1 MYHFYPRRWVQ
12 NVLGREYLTSYS
24 MRIIFYCVYPL
35 INRLY
40 QCEEM
45 IMRITHLQKSIPLR
59 EILQPPNHAINT
71 CLRRV
76 AKLLL
81 KFQQGIPVKGIVVV
95 DICRDDILLISIQKK
110 PDMFFTKPD
119 SCSSSP
125 PKNSPASSGDKK
137 QGWNCG
143 ICCWRVRILSLKF
156 SGVWSSNRH
165 NQIKSG
171 VLWAFNEGK
180 Q

>member
-1 MYHFYPRRWVQ
+1 MSLEGNILRAI
-12 NVLGREYLTSYS
+12 S

-110 PDMFFTKPD
+110 PDMFFYKTRLLLLV
-119 SCSSSP
+119 SP
-125 PKNSPASSGDKK
+125 QELTGLFGR
-137 QGWNCG
+137 QET
-143 ICCWRVRILSLKF
+143 RLKL
-156 SGVWSSNRH
+156 RH
-165 NQIKSG
+165 LLLKGANFIFK
-171 VLWAFNEGK
+171 VLWSMIIK
-180 Q
+180 QA